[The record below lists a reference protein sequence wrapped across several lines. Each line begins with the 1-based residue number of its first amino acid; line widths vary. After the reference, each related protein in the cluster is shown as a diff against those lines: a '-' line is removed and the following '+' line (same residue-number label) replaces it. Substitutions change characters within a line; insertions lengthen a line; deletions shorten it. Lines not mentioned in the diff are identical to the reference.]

1 MFRRFVET
9 HLIALVI
16 MFVLLSG
23 TVALAAIYSRGY
35 NAGEPIRS
43 DGVGYYIYLPAVF
56 LDHDLSLVRT
66 VDRSV
71 GGSLY
76 KAGDLHRV
84 EHGYLGPH
92 QIGEAILL
100 APFFAVGQVIAIASG
115 ARRDGFSRPYQGAAA
130 AAGLLYGV
138 AGLALLGAFLRRWF
152 DRWIVGATLLAL
164 TFGTNLFH
172 YLTYDAVY
180 SHSFSFAVTAFILWS
195 TIRLTE
201 RATATRA
208 LLLGLGVGLV
218 ATIRPTNLV
227 IGLFPLLV
235 GIRSPADA
243 RARVRAWVTHPL
255 LLAAGALGFLAPVIP
270 QLLYWHHL
278 TGHFI
283 VNAYGSNPKLELT
296 HPHLLAV
303 AFSVRKGLF
312 FWTPLVALAVAG
324 LPFLRSR
331 APAVLL
337 ATPVVLAVNFWVVA
351 SWSQW
356 WYGGSFGQRALVD
369 SLPLVALGLAAIFDW
384 ARSTR
389 AALAP
394 VAIAVVIASGLA
406 LHAMAEYWVGNIPYD
421 GTTWSIYVHS
431 FTKL

>member
-1 MFRRFVET
+1 MLRRFIEPHAIVVAVV
-9 HLIALVI
+9 L
-16 MFVLLSG
+16 VLLTG
-23 TVALAAIYSRGY
+23 TAALAAIYSRGY
-35 NAGEPIRS
+35 NPGQPIRS

-66 VDRSV
+66 VHRSF
-71 GGSLY
+71 GGNLQE
-76 KAGDLHRV
+76 AGDLRRV
-84 EHGYLGPH
+84 KHGYLGPH

-100 APFFAVGQVIAIASG
+100 APFFAVGHVVAIASG
-115 ARRDGFSRPYQGAAA
+115 ARRDGFSWPYQGSAA

-138 AGLALLGAFLRRWF
+138 AGLALLGLFLRRWF
-152 DRWIVGATLLAL
+152 DRWIVCATLLAL

-180 SHSFSFAVTAFILWS
+180 SHSFSFAATAFILWS
-195 TIRLTE
+195 SIRLTE
-201 RATATRA
+201 RPTAARA

-227 IGLFPLLV
+227 IGLFPLLLGV
-235 GIRSPADA
+235 RTGTDA
-243 RARVRAWVTHPL
+243 RARARALITHPRL
-255 LLAAGALGFLAPVIP
+255 LTASAFGFLAPLLP

-278 TGHFI
+278 TGHFV
-283 VNAYGSNPKLELT
+283 VNAYGSNPKLELA

-303 AFSVRKGLF
+303 AFSVRKGVF

-324 LPFLRSR
+324 LPFLRRR
-331 APAVLL
+331 APGVLL
-337 ATPVVLAVNFWVVA
+337 TTAVVLVVNFWVVA

-369 SLPLVALGLAAIFDW
+369 SLPLVALGLAGLFDW
-384 ARSTR
+384 ARATR
-389 AALAP
+389 ALAP
-394 VAIAVVIASGLA
+394 VAFATILTSVLA
-406 LHAMAEYWVGNIPYD
+406 LHAMAEYWLGNIPSD
-421 GTTWSIYVHS
+421 GTTWQIYLHS

>member
-1 MFRRFVET
+1 MPRKSIEKHVVV
-9 HLIALVI
+9 LVI
-16 MFVLLSG
+16 VLVLLSG
-23 TVALAAIYSRGY
+23 TAALAAIYSRGY
-35 NAGEPIRS
+35 NSGEPIRS

-66 VDRSV
+66 VDRSF
-71 GGSLY
+71 GGDLQ
-76 KAGDLHRV
+76 KAGDLRRV

-100 APFFAVGQVIAIASG
+100 APFFAVGHAIAIASG
-115 ARRDGFSRPYQGAAA
+115 ARRDGFSWPYQGSAA

-138 AGLALLGAFLRRWF
+138 VGLALLGSFLRRWF
-152 DRWIVGATLLAL
+152 DRWVVGATLLAL

-180 SHSFSFAVTAFILWS
+180 SHSFSFAAVAFILWS

-201 RATATRA
+201 RSTATRA

-227 IGLFPLLV
+227 IVLFPLLV
-235 GIRSPADA
+235 GVRTSADA
-243 RARVRAWVTHPL
+243 RARARALITHPWL
-255 LLAAGALGFLAPVIP
+255 LTAGAFGFLAPVMP

-283 VNAYGSNPKLELT
+283 VNAYASDPKLELT

-303 AFSVRKGLF
+303 AFSIRKGLF
-312 FWTPLVALAVAG
+312 FWTPLVALALAG

-337 ATPVVLAVNFWVVA
+337 ATPAVLAVNFWVVA

-369 SLPLVALGLAAIFDW
+369 SLPLVALGLAGLFDW
-384 ARSTR
+384 ARATR
-389 AALAP
+389 ALAP
-394 VAIAVVIASGLA
+394 VALAAVLTSCLA
-406 LHAMAEYWVGNIPYD
+406 LHGMAEYWFGNIPYD
-421 GTTWSIYVHS
+421 DTTWQIYLHS
-431 FTKL
+431 FTKV

>member
-1 MFRRFVET
+1 MARRFIDT
-9 HLIALVI
+9 HVIVLVLA
-16 MFVLLSG
+16 FVALSG
-23 TVALAAIYSRGY
+23 AGALALIYSRGY
-35 NAGEPIRS
+35 THGDPPIRS

-66 VDRSV
+66 VHRSF
-71 GGSLY
+71 GGDLH
-76 KAGDLHRV
+76 KAGDLRRV
-84 EHGYLGPH
+84 KHGYLGPH

-100 APFFAVGQVIAIASG
+100 APFFAAGQVSAIASG
-115 ARRDGFSRPYQGAAA
+115 SRRDGFSRPYQSWAA

-138 AGLALLGAFLRRWF
+138 LGLAVLGSLLLRWF

-180 SHSFSFAVTAFILWS
+180 SHGFSFAATAFVLWS

-201 RATATRA
+201 RATATGA
-208 LLLGLGVGLV
+208 LLLGLGLGLL
-218 ATIRPTNLV
+218 AAIRPTNLV
-227 IGLFPLLV
+227 IALFPLLV
-235 GIRSPADA
+235 ALRTRTRVA
-243 RARVRAWVTHPL
+243 RPS
-255 LLAAGALGFLAPVIP
+255 LLAAGALGFLAPVLP

-278 TGHFI
+278 AGHFI
-283 VNAYGSNPKLELT
+283 FDAYGSNPKLELT

-303 AFSVRKGLF
+303 AFSIRKGLF

-324 LPFLRSR
+324 LPLLRSR
-331 APAVLL
+331 APVVAL
-337 ATPVVLAVNFWVVA
+337 ATPVTLAVNFWVVA

-369 SLPLVALGLAAIFDW
+369 SLPLVALGLAALFDW
-384 ARSTR
+384 ARTGR
-389 AALAP
+389 YRVP
-394 VAIAVVIASGLA
+394 VAVAVVLTSLLA
-406 LHAMAEYWVGNIPYD
+406 LHAMAEYWLGTIPAD
-421 GTTWSIYVHS
+421 GTTWHIYVHS

>member
-1 MFRRFVET
+1 MPRKSIEKHVVV
-9 HLIALVI
+9 LVI
-16 MFVLLSG
+16 VLVLLSG
-23 TVALAAIYSRGY
+23 TAALAAIYSRGY
-35 NAGEPIRS
+35 NSGEPIRS

-66 VDRSV
+66 VDRSF
-71 GGSLY
+71 GGDLQ
-76 KAGDLHRV
+76 KAGDLRRV

-100 APFFAVGQVIAIASG
+100 APFFAVGHAIAIASG
-115 ARRDGFSRPYQGAAA
+115 ARRDGFSWPYQGSAA

-138 AGLALLGAFLRRWF
+138 VGLALLGSFLRRWF
-152 DRWIVGATLLAL
+152 DRWVVGATLLAL

-180 SHSFSFAVTAFILWS
+180 SHSFSFAAVAFILWS

-201 RATATRA
+201 RSTATRA

-235 GIRSPADA
+235 GVRTSADA
-243 RARVRAWVTHPL
+243 RARARALITHPWL
-255 LLAAGALGFLAPVIP
+255 LTAGAFGFLAPVMP

-283 VNAYGSNPKLELT
+283 VNAYASNPKLELT

-303 AFSVRKGLF
+303 AFSIRKGLF
-312 FWTPLVALAVAG
+312 FWTPLVALALAG

-337 ATPVVLAVNFWVVA
+337 ATPAVLAVNFWVVA

-369 SLPLVALGLAAIFDW
+369 SLPLVALGLAGLFDW
-384 ARSTR
+384 ARATR
-389 AALAP
+389 ALAP
-394 VAIAVVIASGLA
+394 VALAAVLTSCLA
-406 LHAMAEYWVGNIPYD
+406 LHGMAEYWLGNIPYD
-421 GTTWSIYVHS
+421 DTTWQIYLHS
-431 FTKL
+431 FTKV

>member
-1 MFRRFVET
+1 MPRRFVET
-9 HLIALVI
+9 HVLTLVVA
-16 MFVLLSG
+16 FVILSG
-23 TVALAAIYSRGY
+23 TAALASIYARGY
-35 NAGEPIRS
+35 NGGEPIRS

-66 VDRSV
+66 VHRSF
-71 GGSLY
+71 GGNLQA
-76 KAGDLHRV
+76 AGDLRRV

-115 ARRDGFSRPYQGAAA
+115 ARRDGFSWPYQSAAA

-138 AGLALLGAFLRRWF
+138 VGLALLGSFLRRWF
-152 DRWIVGATLLAL
+152 DGWIVGATLLAL

-180 SHSFSFAVTAFILWS
+180 SHSFSFAATAFVLWS
-195 TIRLTE
+195 SIRLSE
-201 RATATRA
+201 RSTAARS
-208 LLLGLGVGLV
+208 LLLGLGFGLL

-227 IGLFPLLV
+227 IGLFPLLLGV
-235 GIRSPADA
+235 RTPKDA
-243 RARVRAWVTHPL
+243 RTRAWSLITNPG
-255 LLAAGALGFLAPVIP
+255 LLAAGALGFLAPVTL
-270 QLLYWHHL
+270 QLLYWYHV

-283 VNAYGSNPKLELT
+283 LNAYGPNPRLELT

-312 FWTPLVALAVAG
+312 FWTPLVALALAG

-337 ATPVVLAVNFWVVA
+337 ATAAVLAVNFWIVA

-356 WYGGSFGQRALVD
+356 WYGDSFGQRALVD
-369 SLPLVALGLAAIFDW
+369 SLPVVALGLAALFDW
-384 ARSTR
+384 ARATR
-389 AALAP
+389 VALAP
-394 VAIAVVIASGLA
+394 VAAAVVLTSGLA
-406 LHAMAEYWVGNIPYD
+406 FHAMAEYWLGNIPYD
-421 GTTWSIYVHS
+421 GTTWPIYVHS